1 MSAPALGRR
10 VAKPAAAVKPSRG
23 QRAVLEVLKQANDLP
38 DAVAVYERARQI
50 DPKLCLAS
58 VYRALKTLLASD
70 VVRRHQF
77 AGRRA
82 VWELARAE
90 RHAHLIDVRSGEIL
104 ELPDTDLLRIHQAAA
119 AALGYRLIDA
129 KVELYAE
136 RLKS

>member
-1 MSAPALGRR
+1 MSAPAYRR
-10 VAKPAAAVKPSRG
+10 VARQAAASTKSSRG
-23 QRAVLEVLKQANDLP
+23 RRAVLDVLQQANDLP
-38 DAVAVYERARQI
+38 DAITVYERARQI

-58 VYRALKTLLASD
+58 VYRALKMLLASD

-104 ELPDTDLLRIHQAAA
+104 ELPDADVLRIHQAAA

-136 RLKS
+136 RLKP